1 MTEEELIDLGF
12 DQVHIADA
20 ESQNGYDYYFYQ
32 KEICDNVALYS
43 TDSMDVEDN
52 NWTIKCW
59 DIPAIRIYSREH
71 YMQFLEVINNI
82 TC

>member
-32 KEICDNVALYS
+32 KEVCDNIVLYS
-43 TDSMDVEDN
+43 TDSIDVEDN
-52 NWTIKCW
+52 SWTVKCW
-59 DIPAIRIYSREH
+59 DIPAIRITTKEH
-71 YMQFLEVINNI
+71 FMQFVEMINNI

>member
-12 DQVHIADA
+12 DQVHVSDA

-32 KEICDNVALYS
+32 KEICGDIVLYS
-43 TDSMDVEDN
+43 TDSVDVKDN
-52 NWTIKCW
+52 NWLLRCW
-59 DIPAIRIYSREH
+59 DVPAIKITTKEQ
-71 YMQFLEVINNI
+71 YMQFVELINNI

>member
-12 DQVHIADA
+12 EQVAVLNE

-32 KEICDNVALYS
+32 KELCDNLVLHS
-43 TDSMDVEDN
+43 TDSIDVVNN
-52 NWTIKCW
+52 NWYLTSH
-59 DIPAIRIYSREH
+59 DIPAIRIESKEH
-71 YMQFLEVINNI
+71 FMQFLEIMDLI

>member
-12 DQVHIADA
+12 EQVHIADA

-32 KEICDNVALYS
+32 KEICDHIVLYT
-43 TDSMDVEDN
+43 TDSIDVVDN
-52 NWTIKCW
+52 SWAVRCW
-59 DIPAIRIYSREH
+59 DIPAIRIHSREH
-71 YMQFLEVINNI
+71 YMQFLDVISNI